1 LTSANDVSWNIVEYK
16 NVKKTFYPKSEDI
29 SRKWV
34 LVDAKGKNLG
44 RLSTIISKLI
54 IGKHKPEYTPGV
66 DVGDFVVVI
75 NAELIQVTGNK
86 LDDKFYYR
94 VSGFQGGLKQINLR
108 NQLEKR
114 PEFVIEHAV
123 KGMLPHTRLGRQ
135 MNKKLKVYAGPD
147 HPHHAQMPV
156 PVEELYPTLS

>member
-1 LTSANDVSWNIVEYK
+1 M
-16 NVKKTFYPKSEDI
+16 KKTFYPKTEDI

-54 IGKHKPEYTPGV
+54 IGKHKPEFTPGV

-75 NAELIQVTGNK
+75 NAEQIVVTGK
-86 LDDKFYYR
+86 KMDDKYYYR
-94 VSGFQGGLKQINLR
+94 VSGYMGGLKQINLR

-114 PEFVIEHAV
+114 PEYVIEHAV

-135 MNKKLKVYAGPD
+135 MNKKLKVYAGSE
-147 HPHHAQMPV
+147 HPHQAQKPV
-156 PVEELYPTLS
+156 PVEEIYPYLS

>member
-1 LTSANDVSWNIVEYK
+1 M
-16 NVKKTFYPKSEDI
+16 KKTFYPKTEDI
-29 SRKWV
+29 NRKWV

-75 NAELIQVTGNK
+75 NAEQIEVTGK
-86 LDDKFYYR
+86 KMDDKYYYR
-94 VSGFQGGLKQINLR
+94 VSGYQGGLKKINLR

-114 PEFVIEHAV
+114 PEYVIEHAV
-123 KGMLPHTRLGRQ
+123 KGMLPHTRLGRRL
-135 MNKKLKVYAGPD
+135 NKKLKVYAGSE
-147 HPHHAQMPV
+147 HPHQAQKPV
-156 PVEELYPTLS
+156 PVEEAYPNL